1 MEWVEVTAKTV
12 EAAKDKALDYL
23 GVDETQAEFEVLEEP
38 RSGFLGFRRS
48 EARVRA
54 RVLPKQ
60 PRAKADRRDRRQRRT
75 KGDRAPAARG
85 RTRAGAPRRDRE
97 KAPAPAVAAD
107 VPDSLT
113 PADAGVV
120 SAAAGE
126 SRSRAR
132 KASGDS
138 ARRRNGRGSAA
149 GRGRA
154 AVGTADGDF
163 DDLAPRE
170 VPVDPEVV
178 AAQTRSAVDFLEGLA
193 DAFDVDASV
202 TSEEVAEGIVEV
214 RVEGAD
220 LGLLVGPRGA
230 TLDAVQEL
238 TRLAAR
244 RHGTAD
250 SGARLRVDIAGYRE
264 RRREALTKFAQEQ
277 ARQVAEAGV
286 AKALE
291 PMTPPDRKVVH
302 DAVTDI
308 EGVSTISEGEEP
320 YRRVVILP
328 SA

>member
-1 MEWVEVTAKTV
+1 M
-12 EAAKDKALDYL
+12 
-23 GVDETQAEFEVLEEP
+23 
-38 RSGFLGFRRS
+38 
-48 EARVRA
+48 
-54 RVLPKQ
+54 
-60 PRAKADRRDRRQRRT
+60 
-75 KGDRAPAARG
+75 
-85 RTRAGAPRRDRE
+85 
-97 KAPAPAVAAD
+97 
-107 VPDSLT
+107 
-113 PADAGVV
+113 
-120 SAAAGE
+120 
-126 SRSRAR
+126 
-132 KASGDS
+132 
-138 ARRRNGRGSAA
+138 N
-149 GRGRA
+149 
-154 AVGTADGDF
+154 
-163 DDLAPRE
+163 
-170 VPVDPEVV
+170 PEVV
-178 AAQTRSAVDFLEGLA
+178 AAQTKSAVDFLEGLA

-244 RHGTAD
+244 RHGTSD
-250 SGARLRVDIAGYRE
+250 SGARLRIDIAGYRE
-264 RRREALTKFAQEQ
+264 RRREALTRFAQEQ

-291 PMTPPDRKVVH
+291 PMNPPDRKVVH